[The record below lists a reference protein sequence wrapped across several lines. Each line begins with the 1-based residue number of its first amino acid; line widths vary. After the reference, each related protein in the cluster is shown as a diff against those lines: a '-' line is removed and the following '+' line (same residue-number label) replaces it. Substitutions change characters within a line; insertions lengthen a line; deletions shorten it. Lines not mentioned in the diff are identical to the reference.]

1 MTPTQTI
8 TAGPDMTNKPL
19 TERLRASPTR
29 DIMREAADALDEA
42 AQKYAAL
49 LEDYKELESQLA
61 AVGAGGVSPIM
72 GQPPIRALLA
82 ERDAL
87 REALTAIE
95 QWEVPFVESRGEAVP
110 MGVAYGSNGVRDYFR
125 DIARAALA
133 QEQEES

>member
-1 MTPTQTI
+1 M
-8 TAGPDMTNKPL
+8 PDKPL
-19 TERLRASPTR
+19 TERLRSSPTS

-95 QWEVPFVESRGEAVP
+95 QWEVPFVESRGEAVS

-133 QEQEES
+133 QEQA